1 MLSDGTLPMTKPAG
15 KRQLPA
21 PNHAQEIV
29 AAVFHDFRGP
39 TRQIKSFL
47 QLLEAHLGDDL
58 DSEAREYVDLIGSA
72 VDSLQTRL
80 EALSRLSLATTAD
93 LQAVEC
99 DLGEIIETATAQ
111 LSGDIGDLDAA
122 FEIEAGALIA
132 ADRDLLGALFV
143 ELFANALKFCSEPIR
158 IRVSCEDDQNWCL
171 LTVSDSGPGFAAQDH
186 DDAFDLFKKFH
197 LEDYPGT
204 GTGLAIVR
212 RILERHESTPTI
224 ESDPTTGTS
233 IRFRLPLAGLH

>member
-1 MLSDGTLPMTKPAG
+1 MNDSAN
-15 KRQLPA
+15 KRQVSETT
-21 PNHAQEIV
+21 HAQQIV
-29 AAVFHDFRGP
+29 SAVSHDFRGP
-39 TRQIKSFL
+39 ARQIKSFL

-72 VDSLQTRL
+72 VDTLQMKL
-80 EALSRLSLATTAD
+80 EALSRFSRATTAD
-93 LQAVEC
+93 FEPIEC
-99 DLGEIIETATAQ
+99 DLGEIVEAATAQ
-111 LSGDIGDLDAA
+111 LSAHLGDLDAV
-122 FEIEAGALIA
+122 FEVEADALVE
-132 ADRDLLGALFV
+132 ADKDLLGALFV
-143 ELFANALKFCSEPIR
+143 ELFSNTLKFCSEPIR
-158 IRVSCEDDQNWCL
+158 IRVTCEDDQNSCL

-204 GTGLAIVR
+204 GVGLAIVR